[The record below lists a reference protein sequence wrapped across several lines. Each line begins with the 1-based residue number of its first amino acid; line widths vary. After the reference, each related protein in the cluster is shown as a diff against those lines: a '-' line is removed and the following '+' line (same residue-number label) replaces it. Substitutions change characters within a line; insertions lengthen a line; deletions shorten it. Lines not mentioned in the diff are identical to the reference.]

1 MLYITADSYKYLDI
15 LVIRLDSLIFITAF
29 VDWTYLLEFFGKEDK
44 KNKRSEGTL
53 IRPGLSIFFTS
64 LRTGLKAKKKY
75 FEFSSV
81 SQPSM

>member
-53 IRPGLSIFFTS
+53 IRPGLSIFYTN
-64 LRTGLKAKKKY
+64 
-75 FEFSSV
+75 
-81 SQPSM
+81 QPHKTQSKEKIF